1 MEEQKKNEIIRQANP
16 LTESRQEFSRIEKNA
31 YYCVV
36 WQVRRDYIDKGS
48 TDYPDMVVEIPES
61 RLIDIG
67 GKWHKND
74 AQEALMNLRKRDIT
88 IEQKDGSWMN
98 CGFVNWSEYDAKKN
112 VYRLQVSSKIMPYLV
127 ELSKKYTEYSLTVA
141 ISLKSV
147 YSQRLYELCS
157 QYKNTKK
164 KTFFKMVSDLRTMF
178 GCEKTYPNLSNFERK
193 TIAKAQTEL
202 RKLFDAGQCD
212 LYFDYL
218 KEGRGEEAKYTF
230 RIHFDGEE
238 ESAEEEAITLLN
250 KAKGIYS
257 VLLGIFP
264 KDKKYAKRVYDF
276 LCYHVEE
283 ISSVYDTLES
293 LLKRYKKPDIAPVVR
308 VVFEREKGI
317 K

>member
-1 MEEQKKNEIIRQANP
+1 MEEQKKNEIIRQSNP
-16 LTESRQEFSRIEKNA
+16 LTESRQEFSRLEKNA

-61 RLIDIG
+61 RLVDIG
-67 GKWHKND
+67 GKCHKAD
-74 AQEALMNLRKRDIT
+74 AQKALMSLRKRDIN
-88 IEQKDGSWMN
+88 IEQKDGSWFN
-98 CGFVNWSEYDAKKN
+98 CGFVNWSEYDAEKN

-127 ELSKKYTEYSLTVA
+127 ELSKEYTEYSLTVA

-147 YSQRLYELCS
+147 YSQRLYELCC
-157 QYKNTKK
+157 QYKKM
-164 KTFFKMVSDLRTMF
+164 KTGTFWKLVSDLRSMF
-178 GCEKTYPNLSNFERK
+178 GCEKLYSSVSDFERK
-193 TIAKAQTEL
+193 TIVRAQKEL
-202 RKLFDAGQCD
+202 HKLFDARQCD
-212 LYFDYL
+212 LYFDYM
-218 KEGRGEEAKYTF
+218 KDGRGEKAKYTF

-238 ESAEEEAITLLN
+238 ESAEEEAITLLK
-250 KAKGIYS
+250 KAKVIYGAMLS
-257 VLLGIFP
+257 IFP

-293 LLKRYKKPDIAPVVR
+293 LRNRYEQPDLAPIVR
-308 VVFEREKGI
+308 VVLKEEKGI